1 MSVALQWMAS
11 LALLTA
17 SLHFIFARTATH
29 VEIHR
34 TACIASKDHK
44 VDDDGV
50 QRRLLRSTMWMP
62 DGVWR
67 VPATQ
72 ARARGDTLLIA
83 LLPSQ
88 RLRGPSPPTPPSRP
102 SSLKTPPPFPPAQHT
117 GWQRKEALSSLTL
130 LLLTPQMLQMKLQ
143 VAGVD
148 RVKHSIF
155 LQLNFCKLRHTD
167 AS

>member
-1 MSVALQWMAS
+1 MENVCGFAMDGFPCTSHRIAS
-11 LALLTA
+11 

-34 TACIASKDHK
+34 TACIASKDHN

-88 RLRGPSPPTPPSRP
+88 RLRGPSPPTPHAGQQRR
-102 SSLKTPPPFPPAQHT
+102 PFP
-117 GWQRKEALSSLTL
+117 LF
-130 LLLTPQMLQMKLQ
+130 TPQMLQMKLQ

-167 AS
+167 TS